1 MAITI
6 SNLSIGNTALAGTPI
21 GVLTTT
27 DASGTVIPCNYMLTK
42 GSIGYF
48 AIAGSDL
55 VSAWSA
61 PATPGQYSVRIRA
74 TGSDTMFSGSATF
87 TVDIGMAAPP
97 PPPLPSIQINGS
109 TSPVTVSAGAT
120 ISATVANG
128 PGNPGD
134 WLGVYAVGAPTVYGN
149 PPSWKWLSTDDARG
163 SIPPAPGV
171 TAGTVHLVV
180 PKQAGQY
187 EVRFFSNNSFILGA
201 TSAAITVQITAPPP
215 VPTSVTLTPASLSLP
230 DDSPIGTP
238 ASTAAVAMSDGS
250 AFAGVLS
257 VSPVG
262 LVMPTALN
270 LVLGRALTTADDG
283 SRDCTVTAT
292 QNGSSVSANLTLTI
306 TRAAPPPPPPV
317 SPDGTTSAAPNGPAL
332 ITTAGNWAWSAAA
345 SGRPGEWNIN
355 LNGSAVGVGT
365 LMEVATGGRLYVKT
379 ANLGWYLWQG
389 SGWVHSADPT
399 SPPPPPAPMP
409 TSVTLTPASL
419 SLPDNSPAGTPAS
432 TAAVAMSDGSAF
444 AGALTIGANNMVALA
459 GSTVALTRALT
470 AADDGAHSFLIT
482 ATQNAGTA
490 SAALALNVA
499 AVASP
504 PTVIIT
510 VTPNTPQI
518 PDTTSAG
525 AVVASYTVTM
535 SDGSP
540 FVGTVGFGAPNFDA
554 GGIFALRG
562 SPASG
567 NVIVSP
573 TGPGV
578 GPNLGTITDH
588 ITLIAMQP

>member
-6 SNLSIGNTALAGTPI
+6 SNLSISNTALAGTPI

-27 DASGTVIPCNYMLTK
+27 DESGTVIPCNYMLTK

-87 TVDIGMAAPP
+87 TVDIGMAASP

-187 EVRFFSNNSFILGA
+187 EVRFFSNNSFTLGA

-230 DDSPIGTP
+230 DNSPIGTP

-250 AFAGVLS
+250 
-257 VSPVG
+257 
-262 LVMPTALN
+262 T
-270 LVLGRALTTADDG
+270 
-283 SRDCTVTAT
+283 
-292 QNGSSVSANLTLTI
+292 
-306 TRAAPPPPPPV
+306 
-317 SPDGTTSAAPNGPAL
+317 
-332 ITTAGNWAWSAAA
+332 
-345 SGRPGEWNIN
+345 
-355 LNGSAVGVGT
+355 
-365 LMEVATGGRLYVKT
+365 
-379 ANLGWYLWQG
+379 
-389 SGWVHSADPT
+389 
-399 SPPPPPAPMP
+399 
-409 TSVTLTPASL
+409 
-419 SLPDNSPAGTPAS
+419 
-432 TAAVAMSDGSAF
+432 F

>member
-6 SNLSIGNTALAGTPI
+6 SNLSISNTALAGTPI

-74 TGSDTMFSGSATF
+74 IGSNTRFSGSATF

-97 PPPLPSIQINGS
+97 PPSIQINGS

-187 EVRFFSNNSFILGA
+187 EVRFFSNNSFTLGA

-230 DDSPIGTP
+230 DNSPIGTP
-238 ASTAAVAMSDGS
+238 ASTTAVAMSDGS

-365 LMEVATGGRLYVKT
+365 LMQVATGGRLYVKT

-399 SPPPPPAPMP
+399 SPPPPPAPVP
-409 TSVTLTPASL
+409 TSVTLTPASV